1 MSDTLRRQ
9 VVYHSGFSLTRIMVH
24 AACLL
29 RGPGKAA
36 FFFAGIRRELSLLHH
51 VKGAFIAAMFTTVL
65 TLSAGWRYFWL
76 LICLATFGQAVI
88 AVVLFFRS
96 YKANKRGDV

>member
-65 TLSAGWRYFWL
+65 TLSAGWRYF
-76 LICLATFGQAVI
+76 LAAYLSRYLRAGGDCG
-88 AVVLFFRS
+88 RS
-96 YKANKRGDV
+96 VFPEL

>member
-51 VKGAFIAAMFTTVL
+51 VKGAFIAAMFTTDANVVSWMAIFL
-65 TLSAGWRYFWL
+65 AAYLSRYLRAG
-76 LICLATFGQAVI
+76 GDSG
-88 AVVLFFRS
+88 RS
-96 YKANKRGDV
+96 VFPEV